1 MLGHTKKIGIIGDK
15 PYHEECCRYLGH
27 KFITKKT
34 EICDIGDTL
43 KYLYVI
49 LHG

>member
-1 MLGHTKKIGIIGDK
+1 MLIHTKNINIIGNK
-15 PYHEECCRYLGH
+15 PYHEECCRFLAH
-27 KFITKKT
+27 KYISKNSV
-34 EICDIGDTL
+34 ICDIGDSL